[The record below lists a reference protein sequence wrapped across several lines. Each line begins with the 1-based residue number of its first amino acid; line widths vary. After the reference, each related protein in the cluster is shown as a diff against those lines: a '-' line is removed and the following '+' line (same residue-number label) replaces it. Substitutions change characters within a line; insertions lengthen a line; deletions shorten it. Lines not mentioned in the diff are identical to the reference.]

1 MDVVRQVRYDSAFT
15 FIYSKRTGTPAA
27 AMEDQVSSDV
37 VQPRFDR
44 LLAEVQKIAGEL
56 CGRDAGTVQRALVEG
71 IDTHDASL
79 AVSYTHLDVYK
90 RQVKASVPNE
100 PMAAEATVPTTE
112 EETSTSAP
120 MFRIYLTDEGILVY
134 YPDERTVYKKIPIL
148 PEDLSESDREEL
160 ADGIAVPDEEEL
172 YHYLESITS

>member
-1 MDVVRQVRYDSAFT
+1 MKKYSICFLLILVFCFTLIAFE
-15 FIYSKRTGTPAA
+15 YQSPQTP
-27 AMEDQVSSDV
+27 E
-37 VQPRFDR
+37 
-44 LLAEVQKIAGEL
+44 E
-56 CGRDAGTVQRALVEG
+56 TVLFHDWTAPE
-71 IDTHDASL
+71 THAW
-79 AVSYTHLDVYK
+79 
-90 RQVKASVPNE
+90 VKASVPNE

-120 MFRIYLTDEGILVY
+120 MFRIYLTDEGSLVY